1 MTSKNDI
8 EYKAVKRLK
17 KNDSKAFEYLFHTY
31 YDQVHGFVT
40 STLFDKTFAEDI
52 TQSVFVTLWEQ
63 RKCIDPDKKLS
74 SFLYTIARNKVYRQ
88 TERLILQKKHQE
100 YVGEN
105 NISDL
110 DIMDE
115 VNSLFLKKI
124 ITDLIEELPTARKT
138 IFKMSRQEEMNNKEI
153 ASELFISE
161 KTVETQIRRSVLFL
175 KKRIQYHL

>member
-1 MTSKNDI
+1 MAKEINI
-8 EYKAVKRLK
+8 EHKALKRLNK
-17 KNDSKAFEYLFHTY
+17 SDPKAFEYLFHTY

-63 RKCIDPDKKLS
+63 RKNLDTNKNIC

-105 NISDL
+105 NIDYL
-110 DIMDE
+110 DIEDE
-115 VNSLFLKKI
+115 VNNIFLQKI
-124 ITDLIEELPTARKT
+124 ISDLIEELPSARKE
-138 IFKMSRQEEMNNKEI
+138 IFKMSRQKEMNNKEI
-153 ASELFISE
+153 ASQLYISE

-175 KKRIQYHL
+175 KKRIQHYI